1 MYVLY
6 YSRLY
11 CSPTENSLNISWCTH
26 GTQAAIRFQ
35 RNSANYSNNPQIY
48 LCLYQLP
55 PMSPLHIFA
64 PVMTGRRRAEFQFA
78 LATSPLEKS
87 SEFKAGGI
95 KTKNKRQ
102 VRLISQSA
110 QLPLRAIAK
119 YRCPWLVLLLRV
131 QEVPF
136 SNLGPEVYF
145 D

>member
-6 YSRLY
+6 WSRLY
-11 CSPTENSLNISWCTH
+11 CPPTENSLNISWCTH
-26 GTQAAIRFQ
+26 GTEAAITYQ

-55 PMSPLHIFA
+55 PTPQTPLHIFA

-87 SEFKAGGI
+87 LEFKAGGI
-95 KTKNKRQ
+95 KTKNKGQ

-110 QLPLRAIAK
+110 QSLLMAIAK
-119 YRCPWLVLLLRV
+119 YW
-131 QEVPF
+131 
-136 SNLGPEVYF
+136 S
-145 D
+145 

>member
-6 YSRLY
+6 RSRLY
-11 CSPTENSLNISWCTH
+11 CPSAEKSLNIPWCTH
-26 GTQAAIRFQ
+26 GTEAAITYH

-48 LCLYQLP
+48 LCLYQIPLP
-55 PMSPLHIFA
+55 PKSPLHIFA

-95 KTKNKRQ
+95 KTKNKGQ

-110 QLPLRAIAK
+110 HLTLIAIAK
-119 YRCPWLVLLLRV
+119 YW
-131 QEVPF
+131 
-136 SNLGPEVYF
+136 S
-145 D
+145 